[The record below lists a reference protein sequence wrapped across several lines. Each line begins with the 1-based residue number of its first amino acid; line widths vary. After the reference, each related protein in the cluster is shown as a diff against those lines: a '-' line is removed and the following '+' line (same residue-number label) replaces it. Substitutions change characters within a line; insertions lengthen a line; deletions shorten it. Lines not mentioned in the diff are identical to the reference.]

1 MGALA
6 YYLESEGIATAGIS
20 LVRDNT
26 ERMRPPRFLWVPF
39 ELGRPFG
46 APNDPAFQTKVLRAV
61 LALLERDD
69 GPVILEDFPED
80 APAATEEEMAG
91 WTCPVNLPKPQ
102 VSDAPARLA
111 AIRAEIGQLAPW
123 YALALENRGRSTFGL
138 CDLEI
143 DGVAEFLHGFLDGLP
158 GNPKPEISLGESL
171 RLACEDLRSW
181 YLEAATARPGGSAA
195 SRALADWFWGE
206 TAAGALLLALH
217 PVCRKSPDA
226 GVRHVAASQLVP
238 RIQQHRLT

>member
-1 MGALA
+1 MGAVA

-46 APNDPAFQTKVLRAV
+46 APNDPAFQTKVLRSV
-61 LALLERDD
+61 LALLARAD

-91 WTCPVNLPKPQ
+91 WTCPVNLPKPKP
-102 VSDAPARLA
+102 SEAPARLA
-111 AIRAEIGQLAPW
+111 AILAEIERLAPW
-123 YALALENRGRSTFGL
+123 YALALEHRRRSTFGVSG
-138 CDLEI
+138 LEI
-143 DGVAEFLHGFLDGLP
+143 DAVAEFLHGFLDGLP
-158 GNPKPEISLGESL
+158 DNPKPEISLGESL

-181 YLEAATARPGGSAA
+181 YLEAATAQPDGAA
-195 SRALADWFWGE
+195 VSRALADWFWGE
-206 TAAGALLLALH
+206 TAAGGLLLALH
-217 PVCRKSPDA
+217 PVCDA
-226 GVRHVAASQLVP
+226 STDLGVRHVAASQLVP

>member
-1 MGALA
+1 MGAVA

-46 APNDPAFQTKVLRAV
+46 APNDPAFQTRVLRSV
-61 LALLERDD
+61 LALLDRPD

-80 APAATEEEMAG
+80 APAAAEEEMAG
-91 WTCPVNLPKPQ
+91 WTCPVTLPKPTH
-102 VSDAPARLA
+102 SEAPARLA
-111 AIRAEIGQLAPW
+111 AVLAEIERLAPW
-123 YALALENRGRSTFGL
+123 YALARERRGRSTFGL
-138 CDLEI
+138 CGLEI
-143 DGVAEFLHGFLDGLP
+143 DGVAAFLHGFLDGLP
-158 GNPKPEISLGESL
+158 DNPKPEISLGESL

-181 YLEAATARPGGSAA
+181 YLEAATAQPGGV

-217 PVCRKSPDA
+217 PVCGASPDK
-226 GVRHVAASQLVP
+226 GVRHVAATQLVP
-238 RIQQHRLT
+238 RIQQHRLV

>member
-1 MGALA
+1 VGAVA

-46 APNDPAFQTKVLRAV
+46 APNDPAFQTRVLRAA
-61 LALLERDD
+61 LALLERSD

-80 APAATEEEMAG
+80 APAATEDELAG
-91 WTCPVNLPKPQ
+91 WTCPVNLPKPTQ
-102 VSDAPARLA
+102 SESPARLA
-111 AIRAEIGQLAPW
+111 AIRAEIAQLAPW
-123 YALALENRGRSTFGL
+123 YALAYERRGRSTFGL
-138 CDLEI
+138 CGLEV
-143 DGVAEFLHGFLDGLP
+143 DGVAEFLHGFLDRLP
-158 GNPKPEISLGESL
+158 DNPKPEISLGESL

-181 YLEAATARPGGSAA
+181 YLEAATAKPGGASA

-206 TAAGALLLALH
+206 TAAGGLLLALH
-217 PVCRKSPDA
+217 PACAASADP
-226 GVRHVAASQLVP
+226 GVRHVAATQLVP
-238 RIQQHRLT
+238 RIQQHRLA